1 MKLSKIVLKVF
12 FSTQNFCGQ
21 RSAVALKKDGAQI
34 VRLCH
39 CQPNSLIEINFK
51 KLLIFWLRLICAVF
65 IFTEKLIGIYIFLLA
80 MQVCENRPSKA
91 NQCNPEIS
99 DSQLNTVLVLN
110 LNLFG

>member
-21 RSAVALKKDGAQI
+21 RSAVALKKDGVQI

-51 KLLIFWLRLICAVF
+51 K
-65 IFTEKLIGIYIFLLA
+65 IGNFLVTTDMRSFHIY
-80 MQVCENRPSKA
+80 
-91 NQCNPEIS
+91 
-99 DSQLNTVLVLN
+99 
-110 LNLFG
+110 